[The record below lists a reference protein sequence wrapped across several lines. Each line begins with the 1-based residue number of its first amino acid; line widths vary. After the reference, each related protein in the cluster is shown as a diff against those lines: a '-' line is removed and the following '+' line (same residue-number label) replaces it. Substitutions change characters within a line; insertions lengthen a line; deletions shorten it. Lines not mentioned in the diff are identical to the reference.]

1 MRHLQDYSERILA
14 ALDVKNAAREKALE
28 RSRRLV
34 RHAANAIQATH
45 RQDWDEAADYLKQA
59 EVVALDLRADLEGHA
74 DLYYAGYTQDGLKE
88 LAEAHITRALVSDQG
103 LPDPDEL
110 GIEYPAYLNG
120 LGEAMGELRRHLL
133 DLIRRGDMDRAE
145 DVLGM
150 MEEVYLTL
158 VAVDYPSAITGNLRR
173 TTDMVRGV
181 LERSR
186 GDLTIARRQQQ
197 LERALSDLERRLE

>member
-1 MRHLQDYSERILA
+1 MRHLQDYLERILA

-28 RSRRLV
+28 RSRRLI

-59 EVVALDLRADLEGHA
+59 EVVALELRADLEGHA

-197 LERALSDLERRLE
+197 LERALSDLERKLS